1 VKEGVAVTVGTEDIY
16 PSLTL
21 LLFICMALV
30 LAVFL
35 VSLDMTIVPTAI
47 PRITDEFK
55 SLDQESTYHNNIY
68 EEQGSNANY

>member
-1 VKEGVAVTVGTEDIY
+1 
-16 PSLTL
+16 
-21 LLFICMALV
+21 MALV

-35 VSLDMTIVPTAI
+35 VSLDMTIVATAI

-68 EEQGSNANY
+68 EEQESNANY